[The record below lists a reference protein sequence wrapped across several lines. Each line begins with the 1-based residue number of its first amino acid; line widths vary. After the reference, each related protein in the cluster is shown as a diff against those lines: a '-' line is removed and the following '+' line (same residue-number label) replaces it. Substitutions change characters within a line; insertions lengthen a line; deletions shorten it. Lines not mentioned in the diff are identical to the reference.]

1 MDAKIMK
8 KMLSTNK
15 NRQPMG
21 CLFLLVERRN
31 RRKSS
36 IPIY

>member
-15 NRQPMG
+15 NRKPMG

-31 RRKSS
+31 RRKNS
-36 IPIY
+36 IPVY

>member
-8 KMLSTNK
+8 KIFSTNK

-21 CLFLLVERRN
+21 CLFLLVEKRN
-31 RRKSS
+31 RRKNS
-36 IPIY
+36 IPVY

>member
-21 CLFLLVERRN
+21 CLFLFGG
-31 RRKSS
+31 KKK
-36 IPIY
+36 